1 MALCG
6 ARAPDRAPALA
17 TAQPPPSLDAPARP
31 QTSAGENEGG
41 ARALQL
47 GALAVTVL
55 GLMLRFGGLGKESI
69 WLDEVT
75 SIIIARMDLPSVI
88 AWAAGDIH
96 PPLYYAALH
105 FWLRWGESEF
115 AVRSLSAAL
124 GGLSILVLYG
134 LAAELF
140 GHRIGLVA
148 ALFLALSP
156 LHIWYSQEA
165 RMYVMLTLWVLISSY
180 LLLLALR
187 RQQRRYWLG
196 YVVVSALALYTHY
209 FALFGLLFQN
219 VFAAYWCWRNERRDW
234 QRWIG
239 AQLMIALL
247 FCPWLPT
254 LYHQVTTGGGGWV
267 ERSIG
272 RPTLYASFD
281 TWLYFSIGLDNQ
293 LYPILWRRAAYL
305 VFAFAV
311 VSAIVLVLRVAKGER
326 ARAEREGLGFCL
338 LYLCLPVGTVWLVS
352 QLKPMYSVRYLLAFL
367 PPYCVWVAKGLGS
380 LRWKVAS
387 AVLILFL
394 ASTMLVGDWNVWRSD
409 QNPDWRGLTSHVLE
423 QARAGDVV
431 LFSPR
436 WNAKPFEYYSQ
447 GRVDINMD
455 LPIPVTTAAT
465 EAVIEDIAGQYQRV
479 WLVWT
484 RGHYSDPDGMVKQH
498 LDEQYHALTELDFR
512 GVDRLILYDLRVEG
526 PQ

>member
-6 ARAPDRAPALA
+6 AHAPDWAPALS
-17 TAQPPPSLDAPARP
+17 TAQPPPPLGVPALSRP
-31 QTSAGENEGG
+31 HAGESDG
-41 ARALQL
+41 RQALRPA
-47 GALAVTVL
+47 ALAVTLL
-55 GLMLRFGGLGKESI
+55 GLVLRFAGLGRESI

-75 SIIIARMDLPSVI
+75 SIIIARMDLSSVI
-88 AWAAGDIH
+88 AWAAADIH
-96 PPLYYAALH
+96 PPLYYVALH
-105 FWLRWGESEF
+105 FSLAWGDSEF

-124 GGLSILVLYG
+124 GAFSVLVLYG
-134 LAAELF
+134 LASELF
-140 GHRIGLVA
+140 GHRVGLVA

-165 RMYVMLTLWVLISSY
+165 RMYVMLTLLVLMSSY
-180 LLLLALR
+180 LMVLALR

-196 YVVVSALALYTHY
+196 YVVISALSLYTHY

-219 VFAAYWCWRNERRDW
+219 VFAVYRLWRGETRAW
-234 QRWIG
+234 QRWIW
-239 AQLMIALL
+239 AQLAIALL

-272 RPTLYASFD
+272 QPTLYALVD

-293 LYPILWRRAAYL
+293 LYPVWLRRASYVL
-305 VFAFAV
+305 FALAV
-311 VSAIVLVLRVAKGER
+311 ASAIFHVLRPGKDGQAHMD
-326 ARAEREGLGFCL
+326 REALGFCV
-338 LYLCLPVGTVWLVS
+338 LYLCVPVGTVWLVS

-367 PPYCVWVAKGLGS
+367 PPYCILLAKGLVS
-380 LRWKVAS
+380 LRWKAAA

-394 ASTMLVGDWNVWRSD
+394 VSTMLVGNWNALRTD

-423 QARAGDVV
+423 QAQEGDVV

-436 WNAKPFEYYSQ
+436 WNAKPFEYYSE
-447 GRVDINMD
+447 GRIDINMD
-455 LPIPVTTAAT
+455 LPVPVTSAAT
-465 EAVIEDIAGQYQRV
+465 EAVIEDITSRYERV

-484 RGHYSDPDGMVKQH
+484 QGHYSDPEGIVKQR
-498 LDEQYHALTELDFR
+498 LDQQYDVVAEQGFR
-512 GVDRLILYDLRVEG
+512 GVDRLILYNLSTED
-526 PQ
+526 PP